1 MTTEA
6 DVEQARVR
14 VRNLIAS
21 QVVSLNEQEALEVLL
36 SAAMEGLKV
45 PRLKARAR
53 VLKARLPDG
62 MKKCTIVF
70 KSCPLG
76 HGRLIAKNWIDDGCQ
91 TCALRKAESE
101 RDALRAQVAEL
112 EQERDEAISLHKA
125 DAKAWV
131 QLHDDA
137 RKAKQIAE
145 SECTSLRSRLEQIA
159 GSK

>member
-101 RDALRAQVAEL
+101 RDALRAQVERAAQSHFNLAEFVL
-112 EQERDEAISLHKA
+112 TGEYADEARRMGETFRAALSALSATKN
-125 DAKAWV
+125 K
-131 QLHDDA
+131 
-137 RKAKQIAE
+137 
-145 SECTSLRSRLEQIA
+145 
-159 GSK
+159 